1 MFSAR
6 FFPAFINPTSLV
18 DFDTSDMDGIM
29 GMAFDVAHIYNT
41 IQRAWGTEAA
51 DELGRAPITS
61 LFAQNPS
68 LPNNFDVQLGR
79 TSELEDVA
87 DGTFI
92 ISGHEPGFEAVAE
105 APQLPRIDSQHWS
118 IVMDSMLINGEQFV
132 FNKSRIVGAPSGKIV
147 AALDTGFS
155 FPPLPPAAV
164 DAIYSTIP
172 DAAYDPVEK
181 LWIVPCTAATNLSFT
196 FASVPHSAL
205 LIPFLTTAFA
215 ADKSSLFTHLT

>member
-1 MFSAR
+1 MVSAR
-6 FFPAFINPTSLV
+6 FCSAFINPTSLV

-118 IVMDSMLINGEQFV
+118 IVMDSMLINGEQFA

-155 FPPLPPAAV
+155 FPPLPPVASRPRRLRRCRRRPPPPPLPAPRRGAWPASAA
-164 DAIYSTIP
+164 
-172 DAAYDPVEK
+172 
-181 LWIVPCTAATNLSFT
+181 C
-196 FASVPHSAL
+196 
-205 LIPFLTTAFA
+205 
-215 ADKSSLFTHLT
+215 